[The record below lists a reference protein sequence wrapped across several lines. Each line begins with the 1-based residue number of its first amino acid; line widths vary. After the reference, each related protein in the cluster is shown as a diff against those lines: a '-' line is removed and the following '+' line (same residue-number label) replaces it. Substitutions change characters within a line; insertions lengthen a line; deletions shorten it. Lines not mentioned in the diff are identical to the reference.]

1 MYIVDGMK
9 NEGKLFKFITIFGF
23 ILSCLMPLA
32 IYWTNDESYD
42 NTDIVLYAVVFF
54 IMGLVGLY
62 GWLYSIKYRI
72 EITDEKIKLKTLF
85 RKIEIDI
92 VDVKKYSC
100 SQYRKSVFY
109 QFKLYINNKNIVIS
123 TRYVNELKAILEK
136 NGINE
141 C

>member
-1 MYIVDGMK
+1 MYIVDEMK

-42 NTDIVLYAVVFF
+42 NTDIVLYGVVFF

-62 GWLYSIKYRI
+62 GWLYSIKYRV

-85 RKIEIDI
+85 RKQEIDI

-123 TRYVNELKAILEK
+123 SRYVNELKAILEK

>member
-1 MYIVDGMK
+1 
-9 NEGKLFKFITIFGF
+9 
-23 ILSCLMPLA
+23 
-32 IYWTNDESYD
+32 
-42 NTDIVLYAVVFF
+42 
-54 IMGLVGLY
+54 MGLVGLY
-62 GWLYSIKYRI
+62 GWLYSIKYRV

-85 RKIEIDI
+85 RKQEIDI

-109 QFKLYINNKNIVIS
+109 QFKLYVNNKNIVIS